1 MKALPK
7 PKTKG
12 TMSVEEAIAA
22 RRSVRSY
29 SNRALAEEEI
39 SQLLWAAQGI
49 TEERRGYR
57 SAPSAGATY
66 PLETYAVIPEGV
78 FRYDPQQHA
87 LNEVKAGDVRGRL
100 ARAAYDQWFIGEA
113 GATIVF
119 AAVPQRT
126 TQRYGTRG
134 QMYIHMEAGHAA
146 QNVHLQAVALGL
158 GSVPVGAFDDDAVA
172 AVLGLPRG
180 QVPLYLVPV
189 GR

>member
-1 MKALPK
+1 
-7 PKTKG
+7 
-12 TMSVEEAIAA
+12 MSVEEAIVS
-22 RRSVRSY
+22 RRSIRSY
-29 SNRALAEEEI
+29 SGVPLTDDEL

-49 TEERRGYR
+49 TDTRRNYR
-57 SAPSAGATY
+57 AAPSAGATF
-66 PLETYAVIPEGV
+66 PLETYVVTQTGIY
-78 FRYDPQQHA
+78 RYDPPRHA
-87 LNEVKAGDVRGRL
+87 LEELKTGDLRRKL
-100 ARAAYDQWFIGEA
+100 ASAAYEQSFVAEA

-134 QMYIHMEAGHAA
+134 HMYIHMEAGHAA

-172 AVLGLPRG
+172 SVLGLPRG
-180 QVPLYLVPV
+180 QIPLYLIPV